1 LATVSWL
8 TRPCGTD
15 VEPRSDAFS
24 DVEIKAVL
32 DNCRLDYVYEP
43 DWPRLVA
50 RTCNLLASAKTV
62 AWFQNAQRPDA
73 SAAMAERV
81 VLSDP
86 TARFVRENINGFL
99 LGRPLDSPLPIIVS
113 TAHAS
118 DLLTDPPPMFQ
129 VRLSEAKANS
139 RSAFGAAL
147 GADGRC
153 LTRVIDP
160 AVTTAMG
167 ELCDAWHAHT
177 ERSVLVAVDFALD
190 GGRPVAEPRSAVQA
204 FFSSAIDALII
215 GRFLLMK
222 DYWLMRSGT

>member
-1 LATVSWL
+1 
-8 TRPCGTD
+8 

-43 DWPRLVA
+43 DWRRLVV

-62 AWFQNAQRPDA
+62 AWFQNVRQPGVAPA
-73 SAAMAERV
+73 SAERV

-86 TARFVRENINGFL
+86 TARFVRENVNGFL
-99 LGRPLDSPLPIIVS
+99 LARPLDSPLPVVLS
-113 TAHAS
+113 TEHAAA
-118 DLLTDPPPMFQ
+118 LLMDPPPAFEL
-129 VRLSEAKANS
+129 RLSEAKATS

-147 GADGRC
+147 DADGRC
-153 LTRVIDP
+153 LARVIDP
-160 AVTTAMG
+160 AATTALG
-167 ELCDAWHAHT
+167 ELCDAWHAQT
-177 ERSVLVAVDFALD
+177 ERPVLVAVDFILD
-190 GGRPVAEPRSAVQA
+190 GGRHVVEPRSAVQA
-204 FFSSAIDALII
+204 FFSSAIDALVI